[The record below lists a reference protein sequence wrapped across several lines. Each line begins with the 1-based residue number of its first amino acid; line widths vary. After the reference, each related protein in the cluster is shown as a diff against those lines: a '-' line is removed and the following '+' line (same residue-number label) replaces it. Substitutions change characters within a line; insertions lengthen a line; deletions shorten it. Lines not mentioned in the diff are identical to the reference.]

1 MSLPRLPD
9 ALGELETMRDALGG
23 EHALMLTG
31 ADALKSRVIAGN
43 LGDYGV
49 IAFATHGLVGGEMR
63 GLGEP
68 ALVLSPPQEVHDAE
82 AMLLTATDIA
92 SLRLNADWVVL
103 SACNTAA
110 GEDGAAPTYSGL
122 ARAFVYA
129 GVRSLLLSQ
138 WALRDDVAARLTVD
152 AVKGAR
158 AGLGHAEALR
168 QAQLRLIADRSVP
181 GGAHPAAWAPFV
193 LLGE

>member
-1 MSLPRLPD
+1 
-9 ALGELETMRDALGG
+9 
-23 EHALMLTG
+23 
-31 ADALKSRVIAGN
+31 
-43 LGDYGV
+43 
-49 IAFATHGLVGGEMR
+49 
-63 GLGEP
+63 
-68 ALVLSPPQEVHDAE
+68 
-82 AMLLTATDIA
+82 MLLTASDIA
-92 SLRLNADWVVL
+92 GLRLNADWVVL

-168 QAQLRLIADRSVP
+168 QAQLHLIADRSIP
-181 GGAHPAAWAPFV
+181 GGAHPAAWAPFM